1 MIAPS
6 HLTKQWQDKL
16 EANCSSLQI
25 IVITMKV
32 QHEKV
37 SYLDVL
43 NADVVIV
50 SVQFI
55 LTNKYFLNM
64 PAGHDAA
71 PYLYCCV

>member
-1 MIAPS
+1 
-6 HLTKQWQDKL
+6 
-16 EANCSSLQI
+16 
-25 IVITMKV
+25 MKV

-71 PYLYCCV
+71 PYLYCCVWEVTHYTTEKYNILVVKYFL